1 MSKRNSQ
8 AAKSAARERLRIER
22 EKQAKKDKARRQLI
36 VAGSVVGVLAI
47 AGGVGFAVVK
57 ANEPGYR
64 EKSADQKLVK
74 PANTSGAQ
82 GTTVVIGKDDA
93 AKTLKI
99 YEDPRCP
106 VCASFEP

>member
-57 ANEPGYR
+57 ANEPGYW
-64 EKSADQKLVK
+64 EKAADQKLVK
-74 PANTSGAQ
+74 RPTPRAPRAPPSSSAR
-82 GTTVVIGKDDA
+82 TTP
-93 AKTLKI
+93 
-99 YEDPRCP
+99 PRR
-106 VCASFEP
+106 